1 MNTSR
6 RHQAIPLQQAAQES
20 ATLASLTAR
29 IQASQACLK
38 AVQPLLPAALR
49 PSVQAGPLE
58 DGQWCLIVRSSAVAA
73 KLRQLLPDLQQ
84 RLIHSGLPVTA
95 IRVKVS
101 WG

>member
-1 MNTSR
+1 MKPTR
-6 RHQAIPLQQAAQES
+6 HHQAIPLLQAAQES

-29 IQASQACLK
+29 LQASQACLQ

-58 DGQWCLIVRSSAVAA
+58 NGQWCLIVRSSAVAA

-84 RLIHSGLPVTA
+84 RLVNHGLPVTA

-101 WG
+101 LG